1 MNTVIILAGGTG
13 TRVGA
18 GRPKQFIEVLG
29 KPVLAY
35 TCEIFQKNKNIDAIE
50 IVCHHDWVDYCRD
63 MVNKYCISKVKWI
76 VLGGETFQDSVMNG
90 VKHLEELLGK
100 ETSLDDYVFI
110 QYGGAP
116 FTSQKIVDAVA
127 EMTFER
133 GSAVT
138 ATPCYQ
144 LLSERTTDT
153 TSDVWC
159 DRDKYIQIA
168 CPYGF
173 KFSYL
178 LDIYKRSAEQGL
190 LETIEPHTTSLMYAL
205 GETINYAY
213 GDQTNI
219 KITTAED
226 IEMFEG
232 YVMADQK
239 REKESVT
246 GDVVVFLAD
255 GFEECEGLIVV
266 DLLRRAGLK
275 VLMASIMGR
284 RDVKSS
290 RDILIH
296 ADCLAENVAYEK
308 VRMIVLPGGR
318 TGTENL
324 AASELV
330 KDRCLEFAKDRYVA
344 AVCAAPSILAQLGL
358 MKQAT
363 VHPDFAGAMREAEV
377 LNESVVVDGNIITGQ
392 GLGATMPFAL
402 VLVKILANANKVEE
416 IRKAICYYD
425 DYCEMQREQK

>member
-1 MNTVIILAGGTG
+1 MNTVIILAGGNG

-18 GRPKQFIEVLG
+18 ERPKQFIEVLG

-35 TCEIFQKNKNIDAIE
+35 TCDIFQRNEKIDAIE
-50 IVCHHDWVDYCRD
+50 IVCHLNWVDYCKQ
-63 MVNKYCISKVKWI
+63 MCEKYGLSKVRWL
-76 VLGGETFQDSVMNG
+76 VLGGETFQDSVING
-90 VKHLEELLGK
+90 VKHLKSLLGK
-100 ETSLDDYVFI
+100 ETSLNDNVFI

-116 FTSQKIVDAVA
+116 FTSQKIVNAVVA
-127 EMTFER
+127 MTEER

-153 TSDVWC
+153 TSEVWC

-178 LDIYKRSAEQGL
+178 LDIYRRSENQGL

-232 YVMADQK
+232 YVLEQQRKSDGK
-239 REKESVT
+239 TS

-255 GFEECEGLIVV
+255 GFEECEGLLIV

-275 VLMASIMGR
+275 VIMASTMGT
-284 RDVKSS
+284 RDVRSS
-290 RDILIH
+290 REILIQT
-296 ADCLAENVAYEK
+296 DCIVENVEFDKAM
-308 VRMIVLPGGR
+308 MIVLPGGR
-318 TGTENL
+318 IGTMNL
-324 AASELV
+324 SRNKMV
-330 KDRCLEFAKDRYVA
+330 LEQCMAFANDKYVA
-344 AVCAAPSILAQLGL
+344 AVCSAPSILANIRL
-358 MKQAT
+358 MKRAT
-363 VHPDFAGAMREAEV
+363 VHPDFKDQMGNVEV
-377 LNESVVVDGNIITGQ
+377 LDESVVVDGNIITGQ
-392 GLGATMPFAL
+392 GLGATIPFAL
-402 VLVKILANANKVEE
+402 KLVERLINKEAADT
-416 IRKAICYYD
+416 IATAICY
-425 DYCEMQREQK
+425 RR